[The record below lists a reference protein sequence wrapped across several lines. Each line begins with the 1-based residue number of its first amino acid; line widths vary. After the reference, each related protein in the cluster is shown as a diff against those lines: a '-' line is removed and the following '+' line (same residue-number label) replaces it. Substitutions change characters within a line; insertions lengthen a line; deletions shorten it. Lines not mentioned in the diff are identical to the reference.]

1 MKQLPDSVV
10 AYQRTPEFN
19 ETTVPKGLLKE
30 HSTKSGVWGVI
41 KVLSGEL
48 EYAIAGDEVVILSP
62 TCYGIVEPQVLH
74 QVKPLGPVLFYVEF
88 YK

>member
-1 MKQLPDSVV
+1 MKQLPESVV

-19 ETTVPKGLLKE
+19 ETTIPKGLLKD

-48 EYAIAGDEVVILSP
+48 EYTISEGDVVILSR

-74 QVKPLGPVLFYVEF
+74 HVKPLGSVLFYVEF